1 MMDLI
6 WRCFGDFRDK
16 LLLEYEKRI
25 YNNLKI
31 SYDENVIDLADFIE
45 TDFRPT
51 GFTRKNISKV
61 IISEFNAWLE
71 TVGVPDY
78 STNKVFH

>member
-1 MMDLI
+1 MGSCEPCRKVQMDLI

-45 TDFRPT
+45 TDLDPPDL
-51 GFTRKNISKV
+51 
-61 IISEFNAWLE
+61 LE
-71 TVGVPDY
+71 
-78 STNKVFH
+78 KILAR